1 MGKDEVVTA
10 TIIIKDLSSQRII
23 EYPYDNQKTVEEYKI
38 QVLQVGSFLVS
49 SIQELSNDN
58 QFNTNSYILSLS
70 DKKQPL
76 DNKKTLNELGIKYQT
91 ILERIFLS
99 TIFKYSEEN

>member
-38 QVLQVGSFLVS
+38 QVLQVGYFLLF
-49 SIQELSNDN
+49 SI
-58 QFNTNSYILSLS
+58 
-70 DKKQPL
+70 
-76 DNKKTLNELGIKYQT
+76 
-91 ILERIFLS
+91 
-99 TIFKYSEEN
+99 